1 MKIKESK
8 MAKKVSIILCTYNE
22 VNYIEH
28 TISLVSK
35 TLEDVEIIIID
46 DNSNDGT
53 LEKLAK
59 LKSILKF
66 RLIIRKNERG
76 LASAQKRGLEESTG
90 EYVGWIDVNSKDQ
103 ILYFKNLITKLNEGY
118 DIAVLSRYV
127 LGGNDKRFFIRSFG
141 SKVINLVS
149 KFLLRMPFNDFT
161 SCIFL
166 MKRKLIDY
174 SGIIKTGYGEWFIE
188 FVYILH
194 KKKYR
199 LIEIPY
205 VQEMDENLS
214 KSKSYPNL
222 FTFFYLGCIYFF
234 RAILTIIRN

>member
-1 MKIKESK
+1 

-22 VNYIEH
+22 VNYIED

-53 LEKLAK
+53 LEKLEK

-90 EYVGWIDVNSKDQ
+90 EYVGTMDVNSKDQ
-103 ILYFKNLITKLNEGY
+103 ILYFKNLIAKLNEGY

-127 LGGNDKRFFIRSFG
+127 LGGGDQRIFIRSFS
-141 SKVINLVS
+141 SKAINLVS
-149 KFLLRMPFNDFT
+149 KFLLRIPFNDFT

-174 SGIIKTGYGEWFIE
+174 SGIIKTGYAEWFIE
-188 FVYILH
+188 FVYILY

-199 LIEIPY
+199 LVEIPY
-205 VQEMDENLS
+205 VQKIDENLS
-214 KSKSYPNL
+214 LSKSYPNL

-234 RAILTIIRN
+234 RIILALIRN